1 MPTFHP
7 SDRAV
12 EVKQYKELSPLSLK
26 NVKMLW
32 MLEKW
37 WSRLIILKPTD
48 RYFVSLSVN
57 VATGEMKGHRRVLV
71 TARDLYRDSA
81 ADVADDELRE
91 TDKNVLISV
100 GELGGKLILK
110 QQSRPV
116 HRR

>member
-1 MPTFHP
+1 MPTFRP
-7 SDRAV
+7 GDWAV
-12 EVKQYKELSPLSLK
+12 EVKQYKELSPSSLK

-32 MLEKW
+32 VLEKW
-37 WSRLIILKPTD
+37 WSSLIVLKPTY
-48 RYFVSLSVN
+48 RYFVILSVK
-57 VATGEMKGHRRVLV
+57 VGTGGMKGHRRVSV
-71 TARDLYRDSA
+71 TARDQYRDSA
-81 ADVADDELRE
+81 ADVADELRE